1 VSVPSESN
9 GRPSNPQ
16 EAAGLLSSLPR
27 TRPQRST
34 PRRTAARD
42 AVAAETSATAS
53 DPPSAS
59 APATPR
65 SRPAKRAKAGAS
77 TRAASSAKTLSSAKA
92 STSKGPT
99 KARKRPAPK
108 RPPTAMPAG
117 EPVPPQGFEA
127 EGDHAHGAV
136 RPPSGGEMVGAA
148 TEILGELAKA
158 GISAG
163 ERLFK
168 DVLSR
173 LPLS

>member
-1 VSVPSESN
+1 VLVSVPSESN

-16 EAAGLLSSLPR
+16 EVAGLLSSLPR

-42 AVAAETSATAS
+42 AVTSATAS
-53 DPPSAS
+53 DPPSAK

-65 SRPAKRAKAGAS
+65 SRPAKRV
-77 TRAASSAKTLSSAKA
+77 KA
-92 STSKGPT
+92 STSTKAVSSPKTPSAGKASTGKGPT

-108 RPPTAMPAG
+108 RPTATPAG
-117 EPVPPQGFEA
+117 ESVPPQGFEA
-127 EGDHAHGAV
+127 ESDHAHGAV
-136 RPPSGGEMVGAA
+136 HPPSGTEMVGAA